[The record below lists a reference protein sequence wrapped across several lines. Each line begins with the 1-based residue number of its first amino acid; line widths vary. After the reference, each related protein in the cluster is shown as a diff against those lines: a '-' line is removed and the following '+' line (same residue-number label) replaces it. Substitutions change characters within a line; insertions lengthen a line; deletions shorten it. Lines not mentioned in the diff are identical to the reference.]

1 MDQYQANGWRWIW
14 RRSGRFESAGTP
26 CNPSAVLRPAASDA
40 RALVTSQQ
48 QPAALAVALDR
59 LGLPNPAAV
68 RSGLALSLFRAGSIF
83 VASASQVA
91 GLPLPRFLEILSSLK
106 IPVVEGGTEDLQE
119 DLAIA
124 RRWLTGAP

>member
-1 MDQYQANGWRWIW
+1 MQA
-14 RRSGRFESAGTP
+14 P
-26 CNPSAVLRPAASDA
+26 VLRAAESDA

-48 QPAALAVALDR
+48 QPPALVVALHR
-59 LGLPNPAAV
+59 LCLPNTATV
-68 RSGLALSLFRAGSIF
+68 RSGLALSLFRAGSIS

-91 GLPLPRFLEILSSLK
+91 GLPLPRFLEIFSSLK